1 MHVALYCLLSTAAA
15 TSSLNISF
23 IPSFPL
29 EEVWPSIGYQVLTN
43 WSAFLSL
50 GLPSAV
56 SLMLDWGSFEL
67 MAGIA
72 GQLGA
77 VVLATHGVYMTTCSL
92 FYMVPQSVAEATA
105 VLGGNFLGNMKPE
118 KAKAIIRLGICY
130 DACVG
135 FVSGGVLLFVLKPHW
150 GPLFSSSV
158 DVQQHIEASL
168 PIMLVYISA
177 DSIKC
182 VSSTIVRSIG
192 KPYITIYG
200 NAFSCLFI
208 MIPLAFHLGIVQGME
223 LWGIWGAMSVAW
235 CFAAGLYLVVIYRI
249 DWDAQAVEAVNRTT
263 FEMNKHASL

>member
-1 MHVALYCLLSTAAA
+1 MHVVLYCLLFSAAA
-15 TSSLNISF
+15 ASSLNISF

-29 EEVWPSIGYQVLTN
+29 EEVWPSIGYPVLTN

-135 FVSGGVLLFVLKPHW
+135 FVSGCVLLFVLKPHW
-150 GPLFSSSV
+150 GPLFSSSL

-263 FEMNKHASL
+263 HEMNKHASL